1 MKIINLSPC
10 LICIII
16 LCGCSE
22 KEIDVYECEITLS
35 ESANIENSMP
45 DSKDRKYTSQTIIK
59 IDRNEK
65 QLEMNG
71 ISCVTSFN
79 KVENIYKCKVVNSDI
94 YKQFVKVEF
103 DKDDLSLKLD
113 ISSLQ
118 RAYGENKSFLDLTK
132 VNASGL
138 GFCELI

>member
-45 DSKDRKYTSQTIIK
+45 DSKDRKYTSQTIIR

-79 KVENIYKCKVVNSDI
+79 QVENIYKCQVVNSDI

-103 DKDDLSLKLD
+103 DKDDLSLRLD

-138 GFCELI
+138 GSCELI